1 MWCLKI
7 SVFLQ
12 VWFEIISC
20 IGGILVTIRR
30 ECNRELNITTEY
42 RMNNGSTHL
51 PQIHHLLGSTPNS
64 SRARLTNTD
73 THQTNTCVSHSP
85 RMNDNTKR
93 FKLYCSEIALTY
105 LKKLN
110 GVLSYIKYQLCMRC
124 FSLKGQYTQKC
135 HFIVVWTSSFCHLT
149 LMSFPNL
156 YYSCRNKN
164 IFNDEFKTT
173 LGPIHFHCMNKKNT
187 KIF

>member
-1 MWCLKI
+1 
-7 SVFLQ
+7 
-12 VWFEIISC
+12 
-20 IGGILVTIRR
+20 
-30 ECNRELNITTEY
+30 
-42 RMNNGSTHL
+42 MNNGSTHL

-93 FKLYCSEIALTY
+93 FKLFCSEIALTY

-110 GVLSYIKYQLCMRC
+110 GVLRYIKYQLCIRC

-135 HFIVVWTSSFCHLT
+135 NFIVVWTSSFCHLT

-156 YYSCRNKN
+156 YSISCSTHKK
-164 IFNDEFKTT
+164 IFKRMMRSKQR
-173 LGPIHFHCMNKKNT
+173 LGPIHFHCMNKKKT
-187 KIF
+187 LKDP